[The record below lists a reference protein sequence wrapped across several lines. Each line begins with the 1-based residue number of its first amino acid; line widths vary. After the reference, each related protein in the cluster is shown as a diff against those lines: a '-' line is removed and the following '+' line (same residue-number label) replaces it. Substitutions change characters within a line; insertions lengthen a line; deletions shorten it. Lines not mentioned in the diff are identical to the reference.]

1 MGGTIDECENDCD
14 HCLDWTAGSWNRR
27 GDFPLRP
34 QPTAGAAISRRTA
47 GRKRGS
53 ACGSSSQKEE
63 QGQSSQETKQQQLA
77 EEFAKEKEEYY
88 LLLANAENPLPQDW
102 SIQTEEVQNGYEMD
116 KRAAP
121 AMREMIQAAKEDGVE
136 LMLCSAYRSVEKQQ
150 QLFDRS
156 QQAYMAQG
164 MSEEEAYAKTA
175 TETAIPGTSEHQ
187 TGLAADIVTPTYQML
202 DAGFADTPAGQWL
215 SEHAAEYGF
224 VLRYPQDKQEV
235 TGIIYESWHYRFV
248 GKTHAKLM
256 KESGLCLEEY
266 LQQELPEGYTGAS
279 DPYDLPKQS

>member
-1 MGGTIDECENDCD
+1 MNVKTIVTIALIGLLGVGTA
-14 HCLDWTAGSWNRR
+14 AGIFLSDRSQQQE
-27 GDFPLRP
+27 PP
-34 QPTAGAAISRRTA
+34 
-47 GRKRGS
+47 S
-53 ACGSSSQKEE
+53 ADIQQEEKEEAPVESSSQKEE
-63 QGQSSQETKQQQLA
+63 QEQSSKETKQQQLA

-279 DPYDLPKQS
+279 DPYDLPKQP

>member
-1 MGGTIDECENDCD
+1 MNVKTIVTIALIGLLGVGTA
-14 HCLDWTAGSWNRR
+14 AGIFLSDRIQQQE
-27 GDFPLRP
+27 PP
-34 QPTAGAAISRRTA
+34 
-47 GRKRGS
+47 S
-53 ACGSSSQKEE
+53 ADIQQEEKEEAPVESSSQKEE
-63 QGQSSQETKQQQLA
+63 EQEQSSQETKQQQLA

-279 DPYDLPKQS
+279 DPYDLPKQP

>member
-1 MGGTIDECENDCD
+1 MNVKTIVTIALIGLLGVGTA
-14 HCLDWTAGSWNRR
+14 AGIFLSDRSQQQE
-27 GDFPLRP
+27 PP
-34 QPTAGAAISRRTA
+34 
-47 GRKRGS
+47 S
-53 ACGSSSQKEE
+53 ADIQQEEKEEAPVESSSQKEE
-63 QGQSSQETKQQQLA
+63 EQEQSSQETKQQQLA

-256 KESGLCLEEY
+256 KKSGLCLEEY

-279 DPYDLPKQS
+279 DPYDLPKQP

>member
-1 MGGTIDECENDCD
+1 MNVKTIVTIALIGLLGVGTA
-14 HCLDWTAGSWNRR
+14 AGIFLSDRSQQQE
-27 GDFPLRP
+27 PP
-34 QPTAGAAISRRTA
+34 
-47 GRKRGS
+47 S
-53 ACGSSSQKEE
+53 ADIQQEEKEEAPVESSSQKEE
-63 QGQSSQETKQQQLA
+63 EQEQSSQETKQQQLA

-175 TETAIPGTSEHQ
+175 TETASPGTSEHQ

-279 DPYDLPKQS
+279 DPYDLPKQP

>member
-1 MGGTIDECENDCD
+1 MNVKTIVTIALIGLLGVGTA
-14 HCLDWTAGSWNRR
+14 AGIFLSDRSQQQE
-27 GDFPLRP
+27 PP
-34 QPTAGAAISRRTA
+34 
-47 GRKRGS
+47 S
-53 ACGSSSQKEE
+53 ADVQQEEKEEAPVESSSQKEE
-63 QGQSSQETKQQQLA
+63 QEQSSQETKQQQLA

-136 LMLCSAYRSVEKQQ
+136 LMLCSAYRSVKKQQ

-279 DPYDLPKQS
+279 DPYDLPKQP

>member
-1 MGGTIDECENDCD
+1 MNVKTIVTIALIGLLGVGTA
-14 HCLDWTAGSWNRR
+14 AGIFLSDRSQQQEQ
-27 GDFPLRP
+27 PL
-34 QPTAGAAISRRTA
+34 AAVQQEGKEEA
-47 GRKRGS
+47 PVE
-53 ACGSSSQKEE
+53 SSSQKEE
-63 QGQSSQETKQQQLA
+63 EQEQSSQETKQQQLA

-102 SIQTEEVQNGYEMD
+102 SIETEEVQNGYEMD

-136 LMLCSAYRSVEKQQ
+136 LMLCSAYRSIEKQQ

-215 SEHAAEYGF
+215 SEHATEYGF

-235 TGIIYESWHYRFV
+235 TGIIYESWHYRFI

-279 DPYDLPKQS
+279 EPYDLPKQP

>member
-1 MGGTIDECENDCD
+1 ME
-14 HCLDWTAGSWNRR
+14 
-27 GDFPLRP
+27 
-34 QPTAGAAISRRTA
+34 
-47 GRKRGS
+47 
-53 ACGSSSQKEE
+53 SSSQKEE
-63 QGQSSQETKQQQLA
+63 QEQSSQETKQQQLA

-187 TGLAADIVTPTYQML
+187 TGLAADFITPTYQML

>member
-1 MGGTIDECENDCD
+1 MNVKTIVTIALIGLLGVGTA
-14 HCLDWTAGSWNRR
+14 AGIFLSDRSQQQE
-27 GDFPLRP
+27 PP
-34 QPTAGAAISRRTA
+34 
-47 GRKRGS
+47 S
-53 ACGSSSQKEE
+53 ADVQQEEKEEAPVESSSQKEE
-63 QGQSSQETKQQQLA
+63 EQEQSSQETKQQQLA

-136 LMLCSAYRSVEKQQ
+136 LMLCSAYRSIEKQQ

-202 DAGFADTPAGQWL
+202 AAGFADPPAGQWL

-279 DPYDLPKQS
+279 EPYDLPKQP

>member
-1 MGGTIDECENDCD
+1 MNVKTIVTIALIGLLGVGTA
-14 HCLDWTAGSWNRR
+14 AGIFLSDRIQQQE
-27 GDFPLRP
+27 PP
-34 QPTAGAAISRRTA
+34 
-47 GRKRGS
+47 S
-53 ACGSSSQKEE
+53 ADVQQEEKEEAPVESSSQKEE
-63 QGQSSQETKQQQLA
+63 QEQSSQETKQQQLA

-136 LMLCSAYRSVEKQQ
+136 LMLCSAYRSVKKQQ

-279 DPYDLPKQS
+279 EPYDLPKQP

>member
-1 MGGTIDECENDCD
+1 MNVKTIVTIALIGLLGVGTA
-14 HCLDWTAGSWNRR
+14 AGIFLSDRSQQQE
-27 GDFPLRP
+27 PP
-34 QPTAGAAISRRTA
+34 
-47 GRKRGS
+47 S
-53 ACGSSSQKEE
+53 ADVQQEEKEEAPVESSSQKEE
-63 QGQSSQETKQQQLA
+63 QEQSSQETKQQQLA
-77 EEFAKEKEEYY
+77 EKFAKEKEEYY

-279 DPYDLPKQS
+279 DPYDLPKQP

>member
-1 MGGTIDECENDCD
+1 MNVKTIVTIALIGLLGVGTA
-14 HCLDWTAGSWNRR
+14 AGIFLSDRSQQQE
-27 GDFPLRP
+27 PP
-34 QPTAGAAISRRTA
+34 
-47 GRKRGS
+47 S
-53 ACGSSSQKEE
+53 ADVQQEEKEEAPVESSSQKEE
-63 QGQSSQETKQQQLA
+63 QEQSSQETKQQQLA

-136 LMLCSAYRSVEKQQ
+136 LMFCSAYRSVEKQQ

-279 DPYDLPKQS
+279 DPYDLPKQP

>member
-1 MGGTIDECENDCD
+1 MNVKTIVTIALIGLLGVGTA
-14 HCLDWTAGSWNRR
+14 AGIFLSDRSQQQE
-27 GDFPLRP
+27 PP
-34 QPTAGAAISRRTA
+34 
-47 GRKRGS
+47 S
-53 ACGSSSQKEE
+53 ADIQQEEKEEAPVESSSQKEE
-63 QGQSSQETKQQQLA
+63 QEQSSQETKQQQLA

-248 GKTHAKLM
+248 GKTYAKLM

-279 DPYDLPKQS
+279 DPYDLPKQP

>member
-1 MGGTIDECENDCD
+1 MNVKTIVTIALIGLLGVGTA
-14 HCLDWTAGSWNRR
+14 AGIFLSDRSQQQE
-27 GDFPLRP
+27 PP
-34 QPTAGAAISRRTA
+34 
-47 GRKRGS
+47 S
-53 ACGSSSQKEE
+53 ADIQQEEKEEAPVESSSQKEE
-63 QGQSSQETKQQQLA
+63 QEQSSQETKQQQLA

-256 KESGLCLEEY
+256 KESRRCLEEY

-279 DPYDLPKQS
+279 EPYDLPKQP

>member
-1 MGGTIDECENDCD
+1 MNVKTIVTIALVGLLGVGTA
-14 HCLDWTAGSWNRR
+14 AGIFLSDRSQQQE
-27 GDFPLRP
+27 PP
-34 QPTAGAAISRRTA
+34 
-47 GRKRGS
+47 S
-53 ACGSSSQKEE
+53 ADVQQEEKEEAPVESSSQKEE
-63 QGQSSQETKQQQLA
+63 EQEQSSQETKQQQLA

-136 LMLCSAYRSVEKQQ
+136 LMLCSAYRSIEKQQ

-279 DPYDLPKQS
+279 EPYDLPKQP

>member
-1 MGGTIDECENDCD
+1 MNVKTIVTIALIGLLGVGTA
-14 HCLDWTAGSWNRR
+14 AGIFLSDRSQQQE
-27 GDFPLRP
+27 PP
-34 QPTAGAAISRRTA
+34 
-47 GRKRGS
+47 S
-53 ACGSSSQKEE
+53 ADVQQEEKEEAPVESSSQKEE

-279 DPYDLPKQS
+279 DPYDLPKQP

>member
-1 MGGTIDECENDCD
+1 MNVKTIVTIALIGLLGVGTA
-14 HCLDWTAGSWNRR
+14 AGIFLSDRSQQQE
-27 GDFPLRP
+27 PP
-34 QPTAGAAISRRTA
+34 
-47 GRKRGS
+47 S
-53 ACGSSSQKEE
+53 ADIQQEEKEEAPVESSSQKEE
-63 QGQSSQETKQQQLA
+63 EQEQSSQETKQQQLA

-266 LQQELPEGYTGAS
+266 LQRGAAGRLHRS
-279 DPYDLPKQS
+279 KRSV

>member
-1 MGGTIDECENDCD
+1 MNVKTIVTIALIGLLGVGTA
-14 HCLDWTAGSWNRR
+14 AGIFLSDRSQQQE
-27 GDFPLRP
+27 PP
-34 QPTAGAAISRRTA
+34 
-47 GRKRGS
+47 S
-53 ACGSSSQKEE
+53 ADIQQEEKEEAPVESSSQKEE
-63 QGQSSQETKQQQLA
+63 QEQSSQETKQQQLA

-279 DPYDLPKQS
+279 DPYDLPKQP